1 MILAH
6 RSVILLFL
14 FLFLFSP
21 THSYQLWDWKERQ
34 KRRLERHSKRLALSE
49 PVTNEVITDDND
61 EHDNEIRDDLPTLN
75 VSSKDSPYALID
87 KFFPERELNHQ
98 FMDRYLEKQ
107 LRNQS
112 HNSLNLGQLNP
123 KEVWLSDGNLL
134 VLRGGATPNRKSF
147 DDPFEPLDDYVAPYR
162 FVSSVKS
169 RHAYY
174 VFFLKK
180 KPKSV

>member
-1 MILAH
+1 MG
-6 RSVILLFL
+6 SQQDSQQDF
-14 FLFLFSP
+14 
-21 THSYQLWDWKERQ
+21 QLNFQ
-34 KRRLERHSKRLALSE
+34 QGSKQDKHMNVSQ
-49 PVTNEVITDDND
+49 DD

-147 DDPFEPLDDYVAPYR
+147 DDPFEPLDDYIAPYR
-162 FVSSVKS
+162 YVSSVKS
-169 RHAYY
+169 RHAYLLTWNSPSRQRIPSIEFQNGN
-174 VFFLKK
+174 FFTGYFEVKT
-180 KPKSV
+180 SF

>member
-1 MILAH
+1 MG
-6 RSVILLFL
+6 SQQD
-14 FLFLFSP
+14 SQQD
-21 THSYQLWDWKERQ
+21 SQLNFQ
-34 KRRLERHSKRLALSE
+34 QGSKQDKHMNVSQ
-49 PVTNEVITDDND
+49 DD

-147 DDPFEPLDDYVAPYR
+147 DDPFEPLDDYIAPYR
-162 FVSSVKS
+162 FVSIPVPTRKEKCPVWVQVENKCT
-169 RHAYY
+169 RD
-174 VFFLKK
+174 
-180 KPKSV
+180 